1 MLTRCYEIMF
11 VLFAVTLCLG
21 CGQKRVV
28 GPAPDMVAARD
39 LRESLEKESGAEGK
53 VEELSLIHI

>member
-1 MLTRCYEIMF
+1 MF